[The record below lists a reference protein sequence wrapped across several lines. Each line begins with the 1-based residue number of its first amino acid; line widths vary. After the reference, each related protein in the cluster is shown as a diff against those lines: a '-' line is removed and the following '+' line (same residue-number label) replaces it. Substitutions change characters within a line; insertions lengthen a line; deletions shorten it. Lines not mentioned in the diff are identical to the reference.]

1 MQAINVVSLKKTY
14 VNGSIEVRALNNI
27 NLSIEKEEFIT
38 IIGPSGSGKSTLLN
52 ILGGLDYPTEGF
64 VSINGNNLAEM
75 DDDELAIF
83 RRRNIGFVFQNYNL
97 VPSLNIYENIVLPI
111 KLDNR
116 RVDEKFVRKLTD
128 ELEISQEI
136 SKMPDEL
143 SGGQQQRTA
152 IARALI
158 THPTIILADEPTGNL
173 DTGNSMKVIKLMK
186 EMAQKYHQTM
196 AVITHNEE
204 IANMADRIIRIEDGM
219 IISEGK
225 HLDDSKK
232 R

>member
-1 MQAINVVSLKKTY
+1 MHIINVISLKKIY
-14 VNGSIEVRALNNI
+14 LNGNVEVRALNNI
-27 NLSIEKEEFIT
+27 NLSIEKGEFIT

-52 ILGGLDYPTEGF
+52 MLGGLDYPTEGI
-64 VSINGNNLAEM
+64 VSVNGKNLAEM
-75 DDDELAIF
+75 DNEELAVF

-97 VPSLNIYENIVLPI
+97 VPTLNIYENIVLPVN
-111 KLDNR
+111 LDNR
-116 RVDEKFVRKLTD
+116 SIDEKFVGELTD
-128 ELEISQEI
+128 GLEISQEI
-136 SKMPDEL
+136 NKMPDEL
-143 SGGQQQRTA
+143 SGGQQQRAA

-158 THPTIILADEPTGNL
+158 TRPAIVLADEPAGNL
-173 DTGNSMKVIKLMK
+173 DSGNSEKVIKLMK

-196 AVITHNEE
+196 AVITHNER

-225 HLDDSKK
+225 YLDDTQK